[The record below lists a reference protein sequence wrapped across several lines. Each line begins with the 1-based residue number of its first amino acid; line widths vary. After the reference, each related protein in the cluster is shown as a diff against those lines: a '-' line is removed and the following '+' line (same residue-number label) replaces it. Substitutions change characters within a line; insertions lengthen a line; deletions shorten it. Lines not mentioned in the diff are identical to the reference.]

1 MGLPILIKAKG
12 KCTTD
17 HISPG
22 GKWLAYRGNLDRI
35 SDNLLERA
43 VNGFTD
49 AAGKT
54 LNYETG
60 TYDTPAKV
68 ARYYKNHKID
78 SIIIGDDNYGEGSSR
93 EHAAMEP
100 RYLGVRVVLTKSLA
114 RIHESNLK
122 KQGVLALTFVN
133 PADYDKIKEKDRVS
147 VLGLDKLAPGQNVTI
162 ELTHADGKKERFEAK
177 HSYNAKQLAWFKA
190 GSALNA
196 L

>member
-1 MGLPILIKAKG
+1 MRP
-12 KCTTD
+12 
-17 HISPG
+17 
-22 GKWLAYRGNLDRI
+22 
-35 SDNLLERA
+35 
-43 VNGFTD
+43 
-49 AAGKT
+49 
-54 LNYETG
+54 
-60 TYDTPAKV
+60 KV

-78 SIIIGDDNYGEGSSR
+78 SVIIGDDNYGEGSSR